1 MNKIAPVTRLFTA
14 LLIFLCNL
22 TFLDI
27 AFAEDGK
34 NCIFAAQNNSV
45 WVLNKT
51 TRKMIFVRFEKQR
64 EIWKS
69 DPFQIPA
76 TYNIDHCAFQI
87 AGRYGQAIVLF
98 DTSSGVAAVYEVK
111 GNRSIEKYLDLSLP
125 ENDKGYAVS
134 SKGKHAWIFNR
145 SSGALSFV
153 RFEGRNK
160 KKEALPKYISP
171 FLLNYDNCQM
181 KSVGKYGEGV
191 VLFDPATGI
200 AVFFTAKRKGE
211 RELSITRYM
220 DSDTKKDLQ

>member
-125 ENDKGYAVS
+125 ENDKGYAV
-134 SKGKHAWIFNR
+134 A
-145 SSGALSFV
+145 SGALSFV

-181 KSVGKYGEGV
+181 KSVGKHGEGV
-191 VLFDPATGI
+191 VLFDPPTGI
-200 AVFFTAKRKGE
+200 AVFFKAKRKGE
-211 RELSITRYM
+211 RELSIIRYM